1 MANTPKSLSPF
12 LISLKEWTVMKTGSP
27 AHFRKECGEKE
38 KSPFNREKKNVKEY
52 ITSGS
57 PDLAVAK

>member
-38 KSPFNREKKNVKEY
+38 KVLLIEKKKRNGVY
-52 ITSGS
+52 HIRVTRFSGG
-57 PDLAVAK
+57 